1 MNDTSLIDA
10 APVSYSAYMSDF
22 ETAVAEGRTSG
33 SNQTDAMLAYTK
45 LNLSR
50 MKRLNKTAVPG
61 EELIKS
67 VSDLP
72 FEMTWLVLTEYWCG
86 DAAQNIPFIAKTA
99 EAAGN
104 AELKLLFR
112 DENLRYTERYLTNGA
127 RSIPKLV
134 VYRDDTGEQIAVWG
148 PRPDAVQQ
156 MVIDY
161 KNSVDSKPS
170 FDVFAA
176 KIHAWYTSNKNKD
189 LESELLAIFRQ
200 IHAAPAAV

>member
-1 MNDTSLIDA
+1 MKDISLIDA
-10 APVSYSAYMSDF
+10 APINYSRYMADF
-22 ETAVAEGRTSG
+22 EAAVAERRTSG
-33 SNQTDAMLAYTK
+33 SNQTEAMIAYTK
-45 LNLSR
+45 LNLTR
-50 MKRLNKTAVPG
+50 MRRLNKTVVPG
-61 EELIKS
+61 AELVKR
-67 VSDLP
+67 VGDMP
-72 FEMTWLVLTEYWCG
+72 FKMTWLVLTEYWCG

-112 DENLRYTERYLTNGA
+112 DENLRYTERYLTNGT

-134 VYRDDTGEQIAVWG
+134 VYRNDTGEPVAVWG
-148 PRPDAVQQ
+148 PRPKAVQQ

-161 KNSVDSKPS
+161 KNAVDNKPP
-170 FDVFAA
+170 FDVFAGQ
-176 KIHAWYTSNKNKD
+176 IHAWYTSNKNRD